1 MLLKH
6 EVKRRWRGQNTI
18 QRWANMQH
26 GSIALSGHQKFPS
39 TSQKCLVFGVE
50 TLKKNRMCLGKTVQ
64 IMQK

>member
-1 MLLKH
+1 MERPGH
-6 EVKRRWRGQNTI
+6 HSEVGQHATWI
-18 QRWANMQH
+18 
-26 GSIALSGHQKFPS
+26 SIALSGGGHQKFPS